1 MQRYTYIGSAAGGNF
16 RLRQGVEGEA
26 YPMRYVT
33 TERRRMSRKV
43 PLPGGLKRRKPIGGV
58 ARQSRRAPAM
68 LPPPA
73 LPLGLRRFNRAPD
86 ISETVH

>member
-1 MQRYTYIGSAAGGNF
+1 
-16 RLRQGVEGEA
+16 
-26 YPMRYVT
+26 MRYVT

-43 PLPGGLKRRKPIGGV
+43 PLPEGLKRRKPIGRV
-58 ARQSRRAPAM
+58 ARRSRRAQAM
-68 LPPPA
+68 LPPRA